1 MPGERIMVVEDTS
14 SVAKLVATHL
24 EAAGYRPVLAAS
36 GQEAL
41 DRLSQVQ
48 PDLFIIDVMMPG
60 MDGFELTR
68 RLRADARAAGVP
80 IVILTARNSVDDKV
94 RGFEA
99 GADDYVVK
107 PFEAPELL
115 ARVRALL
122 ARARPATSGSTEQ
135 PLGRVIA
142 VFGLRG
148 GSGKSSLAANLSV
161 ALAAACEH
169 DVVACDLALE
179 SGHLALML
187 DARPVHTVDQLVTRY
202 GASFDP
208 DVLMAYLADTRL
220 DVRVLAAPL
229 SPASSALVVPDG
241 VRAALEQLRRNFP
254 FVVLDLSPGFT
265 DVNLAVFEL
274 ADLVLVVTTP
284 EMAGVKAAASAF
296 EVLESLGY
304 PEADAALVV
313 SQVFAARPL
322 AEADIT
328 AALSREICLSIPY
341 EGRAFVEA
349 INRGVPVVVSAPR
362 TAAAR
367 AISAFAEDLVRHSQ
381 PALSRM
387 KAVRTA

>member
-1 MPGERIMVVEDTS
+1 MD
-14 SVAKLVATHL
+14 
-24 EAAGYRPVLAAS
+24 AG
-36 GQEAL
+36 
-41 DRLSQVQ
+41 
-48 PDLFIIDVMMPG
+48 
-60 MDGFELTR
+60 
-68 RLRADARAAGVP
+68 
-80 IVILTARNSVDDKV
+80 
-94 RGFEA
+94 
-99 GADDYVVK
+99 
-107 PFEAPELL
+107 
-115 ARVRALL
+115 
-122 ARARPATSGSTEQ
+122 
-135 PLGRVIA
+135 
-142 VFGLRG
+142 
-148 GSGKSSLAANLSV
+148 
-161 ALAAACEH
+161 
-169 DVVACDLALE
+169 
-179 SGHLALML
+179 
-187 DARPVHTVDQLVTRY
+187 VHTVDQLVTRY

-367 AISAFAEDLVRHSQ
+367 AISAFPRTFAPQ
-381 PALSRM
+381 PPAPP
-387 KAVRTA
+387 A